1 MAEEKPSSTFL
12 LTERPAELMRRY
24 SVPCIISLLVAALYN
39 IVDQIFIANASYLG
53 SAGNAANTVVY
64 PLTVVALSLAVM
76 VGDGCCAYVSLCLG
90 SGRTEDAH
98 RSVGNAIVLCAAV
111 SLLLTAVHY
120 LCMPALLHAFGGD
133 VSPQTYAYSVEYFTW
148 IAAGIPF
155 YMLGQALNPIIR
167 SDGNPKFA
175 MKAILAG
182 CITNLVLDPVFI
194 FLFRWGMLGAALAT
208 VLGQVLTAALSV
220 WYLFHLKTVRLA
232 RNSFRPDFRLIRR
245 FLPLGITSFLSQIA
259 IVASMLA
266 IQNMVVRCG
275 SQDPIFGQEE
285 YAQIPMAVVGI
296 VMKFFQI
303 VISIV
308 VGCAAG
314 CIPIVGYCMGA
325 GLRKRV
331 SSLFTRLLITE
342 AAVGAISLVIVE
354 FFPGQLIALFGAAN
368 ESTYYTQFALKAFR
382 IYLCMIVFA
391 CVNKACFIFLQ
402 AMGKAVQSTVLSMIR
417 EIGFGVG
424 FALLLPLS
432 FGLDGVLYSMPLSD
446 ILTFIISL
454 VLIIQTYHELGSK
467 FLPSKAKTP
476 SGQVQDAK

>member
-1 MAEEKPSSTFL
+1 MA
-12 LTERPAELMRRY
+12 
-24 SVPCIISLLVAALYN
+24 
-39 IVDQIFIANASYLG
+39 
-53 SAGNAANTVVY
+53 
-64 PLTVVALSLAVM
+64 
-76 VGDGCCAYVSLCLG
+76 
-90 SGRTEDAH
+90 
-98 RSVGNAIVLCAAV
+98 AINN
-111 SLLLTAVHY
+111 
-120 LCMPALLHAFGGD
+120 M
-133 VSPQTYAYSVEYFTW
+133 
-148 IAAGIPF
+148 
-155 YMLGQALNPIIR
+155 IR
-167 SDGNPKFA
+167 KYGA
-175 MKAILAG
+175 
-182 CITNLVLDPVFI
+182 LDPVF
-194 FLFRWGMLGAALAT
+194 
-208 VLGQVLTAALSV
+208 
-220 WYLFHLKTVRLA
+220 
-232 RNSFRPDFRLIRR
+232 
-245 FLPLGITSFLSQIA
+245 
-259 IVASMLA
+259 
-266 IQNMVVRCG
+266 
-275 SQDPIFGQEE
+275 GQEQ